1 MSTVIETI
9 NTNEDTFTSNN
20 FFEDETDAKRK
31 QYIYNTNFDQASTII
46 NNETSELI
54 GIGTENTVYKVT
66 DSSGNEYI
74 LRVNYSN
81 ATGRNKFISN
91 VKKHL
96 SLQVY
101 PFIIPLL
108 YAETFN
114 PHESGKRL
122 GYIDGDNV
130 MIMPYIAGKSL
141 DKYEASSLD
150 HTAVY
155 NIILQL
161 KTALET
167 MSLDGY
173 VHRDIKPENI
183 FISSKGKVYIIDYDT
198 VCNVRKGDRCTNL
211 NPEIIGTRAYARPDS
226 ITGSPSIDREGKQ
239 TDCDA
244 KVCRPYIYT
253 TKYDIWSLGKT
264 ISTKLAMITKSRKDD
279 IRALGEAMMIQNK
292 IGGGPSKKRRSVK
305 RTRYTRRKLK
315 AKV

>member
-1 MSTVIETI
+1 MSVIVEKIDTG
-9 NTNEDTFTSNN
+9 EDVFTSNN

-31 QYIYNTNFDQASTII
+31 QYIYNPNFDQASTII

-54 GIGTENTVYKVT
+54 GIGTENTVYKVK
-66 DSSGNEYI
+66 DASGNEYI

-96 SLQVY
+96 GLQVY

-114 PHESGKRL
+114 PYESGKRL

-161 KTALET
+161 KTAVDT
-167 MSLDGY
+167 MSRDGY

-183 FISSKGKVYIIDYDT
+183 FISSIGKVYIIDYDT
-198 VCNVRKGDRCTNL
+198 VCNVRKGDRCINL
-211 NPEIIGTRAYARPDS
+211 NTEIIGTRAYARPDS

-239 TDCDA
+239 TDCDV

-279 IRALGEAMMIQNK
+279 VRALGEAMMIQNK
-292 IGGGPSKKRRSVK
+292 TGGNLSKKRCSVK
-305 RTRYTRRKLK
+305 RTRFTRRKLK